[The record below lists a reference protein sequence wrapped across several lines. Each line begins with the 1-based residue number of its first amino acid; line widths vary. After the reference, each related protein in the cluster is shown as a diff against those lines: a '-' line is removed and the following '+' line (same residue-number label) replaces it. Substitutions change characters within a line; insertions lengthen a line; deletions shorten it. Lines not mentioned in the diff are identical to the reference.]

1 MTDVKSNYD
10 DLLES
15 FMTNS
20 AKAYADSS
28 RKNDVNTQSEKDQTA
43 NRYKVYNIEI
53 KQAAD
58 TTNRPRKKVK
68 RRTSAATKISTF
80 LIVFCLVF
88 CLVADNLDT
97 VATAYYKVK
106 SNVVSMFSR
115 TGTQNADWSI
125 EANPGTLYNMKP
137 EVWDTLSYN
146 ERLQTIENVKNIELY
161 YLGVPYEIDLVI
173 RDLDGTTRGEYC
185 NALKIISI
193 DEDHFNNSSVKEIV
207 QTVCHECRHAY
218 QYACIEVYNNTDENY
233 KELNMFDN
241 SKKLMASSLN
251 YIEYN
256 SEEDNYDEY
265 STQLVEADAFSYAAQ
280 ATEEYYVKLIPE
292 YAAEQ

>member
-10 DLLES
+10 DLLEL

-20 AKAYADSS
+20 AKVYADSPG
-28 RKNDVNTQSEKDQTA
+28 KNDVNTQSEKDPTA

-68 RRTSAATKISTF
+68 RRTSAATKISAF

-106 SNVVSMFSR
+106 SNVVFMFSR
-115 TGTQNADWSI
+115 AGTQNADWSI

-137 EVWDTLSYN
+137 EVWDTLS
-146 ERLQTIENVKNIELY
+146 TM
-161 YLGVPYEIDLVI
+161 
-173 RDLDGTTRGEYC
+173 
-185 NALKIISI
+185 NA
-193 DEDHFNNSSVKEIV
+193 SV
-207 QTVCHECRHAY
+207 Q
-218 QYACIEVYNNTDENY
+218 
-233 KELNMFDN
+233 
-241 SKKLMASSLN
+241 
-251 YIEYN
+251 
-256 SEEDNYDEY
+256 
-265 STQLVEADAFSYAAQ
+265 
-280 ATEEYYVKLIPE
+280 
-292 YAAEQ
+292 

>member
-1 MTDVKSNYD
+1 MTDIKSNYD

-20 AKAYADSS
+20 AKVYADSPG
-28 RKNDVNTQSEKDQTA
+28 KNDVNTQSEKDPTA

-53 KQAAD
+53 KQVAD
-58 TTNRPRKKVK
+58 TTNRPQRKVK
-68 RRTSAATKISTF
+68 RRTSVVTKILAF
-80 LIVFCLVF
+80 LIAFALVF
-88 CLVADNLDT
+88 CIVTDNFDMLT
-97 VATAYYKVK
+97 VAYYKVK
-106 SNVVSMFSR
+106 SNVISVFS
-115 TGTQNADWSI
+115 GTIMQNADWSI

-137 EVWDTLSYN
+137 EVWDTLSYD
-146 ERLQTIENVKNIELY
+146 ERLRTIENVKNIELY

-241 SKKLMASSLN
+241 SKKIMDSSLN

-265 STQLVEADAFSYAAQ
+265 STQLVEADAFSYASQ
-280 ATEEYYVKLIPE
+280 ATEEYYSKLIPE

>member
-68 RRTSAATKISTF
+68 RRTSAATKISAF

-106 SNVVSMFSR
+106 SNVVSMFSGA
-115 TGTQNADWSI
+115 GTQNADWSI

-137 EVWDTLSYN
+137 EVWDTLSYD
-146 ERLQTIENVKNIELY
+146 ERLRTIENVKNIELY

-193 DEDHFNNSSVKEIV
+193 DEDHFNISSVKEIV

-256 SEEDNYDEY
+256 SEEDNFDEY
-265 STQLVEADAFSYAAQ
+265 STQLVEADAFSYASQ
-280 ATEEYYVKLIPE
+280 ATEEYYSKLIPE